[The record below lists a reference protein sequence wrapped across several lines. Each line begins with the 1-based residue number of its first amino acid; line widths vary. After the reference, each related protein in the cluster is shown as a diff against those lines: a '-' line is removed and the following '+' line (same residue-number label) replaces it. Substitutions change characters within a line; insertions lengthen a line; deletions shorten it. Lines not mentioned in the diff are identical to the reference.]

1 MDLGL
6 KGKHAIVTGGS
17 KGIGRRVV
25 DLLAAEGCEVA
36 FCARK
41 AADIEAAVA
50 ANGNKPGRVTGAS
63 VDVSDDSGLRQWIAE
78 SGKAMGGVDI
88 LVANASSL
96 VAGVDASAWQKGL
109 EIDILGTVRAVE
121 ATMPFLEASGSG
133 SIVGIASTAAVQ
145 TARGVRAY
153 SGIKAA
159 IIAYLSGLANMVGTK
174 GIRVNCVSP
183 GAIEFPGGNWERRKT
198 EDPKTYQAAVARS
211 PFGRL
216 GTAEE
221 VASAVVFL
229 ASPAAGYISGA
240 NLVVDGASTTR
251 IQY

>member
-6 KGKHAIVTGGS
+6 EGKRAIVTGGS

-25 DLLAAEGCEVA
+25 DLLAAEGCDVA
-36 FCARK
+36 FCARDK
-41 AADIEAAVA
+41 AGVDDTVT
-50 ANGNKPGRVTGAS
+50 ANSNAPGKVTGAA
-63 VDVSDDSGLRQWIAE
+63 VDVSDDAALRAWIAE
-78 SGKAMGGVDI
+78 AGAAMGGIDI
-88 LVANASSL
+88 VVANASSL
-96 VAGVDASAWQKGL
+96 VVGADAAAWQKGL
-109 EIDILGTVRAVE
+109 DVDVLGTVRTVE
-121 ATMPFLEASGSG
+121 AAMPFLETSKSA

-159 IIAYLSGLANMVGTK
+159 IVAYLSGLSNVAGTR
-174 GIRVNCVSP
+174 GIRANCVSP

-198 EDPKTYQAAVARS
+198 ADPATYNAALARS

-221 VASAVVFL
+221 VANAVVFL
-229 ASPAAGYISGA
+229 ASPAASYISGT
-240 NLVVDGASTTR
+240 NLVVDGAATTR